1 MDAANVR
8 KLTLK
13 RVDGPHFI
21 PSIKLNKFSVSS
33 NSFASL
39 SSFVIKQ
46 KLRERLFVTFR
57 AWAIKLEKP
66 KIFSSFRKDLTSN
79 VSEKSSSSKS

>member
-13 RVDGPHFI
+13 RFDGLHFI

-33 NSFASL
+33 NGFASL

-66 KIFSSFRKDLTSN
+66 
-79 VSEKSSSSKS
+79 V

>member
-1 MDAANVR
+1 MDAANVG

-13 RVDGPHFI
+13 RFDGLHFI

-33 NSFASL
+33 NGFASL

-46 KLRERLFVTFR
+46 KLESAFLSHFGLGLQNQKNLKLFPHFG
-57 AWAIKLEKP
+57 
-66 KIFSSFRKDLTSN
+66 KI
-79 VSEKSSSSKS
+79 

>member
-13 RVDGPHFI
+13 RFDGLHFI
-21 PSIKLNKFSVSS
+21 PSVKLNKFSISS
-33 NSFASL
+33 NGVSSL

-57 AWAIKLEKP
+57 VWAIKPEKP
-66 KIFSSFRKDLTSN
+66 
-79 VSEKSSSSKS
+79 

>member
-13 RVDGPHFI
+13 LFDGLHFI
-21 PSIKLNKFSVSS
+21 PSKKLNKFSVSS
-33 NSFASL
+33 NGFVSL

-66 KIFSSFRKDLTSN
+66 
-79 VSEKSSSSKS
+79 V

>member
-57 AWAIKLEKP
+57 AWAIKLEKTLNYFLISERFNF
-66 KIFSSFRKDLTSN
+66 KCQRK
-79 VSEKSSSSKS
+79 K

>member
-1 MDAANVR
+1 MDAANVG

-13 RVDGPHFI
+13 RSDGLHFI

-33 NSFASL
+33 NDFASL

-46 KLRERLFVTFR
+46 KRE
-57 AWAIKLEKP
+57 
-66 KIFSSFRKDLTSN
+66 SSFLLHFGRGLQNQKNL
-79 VSEKSSSSKS
+79 KLFPHFGQI

>member
-13 RVDGPHFI
+13 RFDGLHFI
-21 PSIKLNKFSVSS
+21 PSIKFNKFSVSS
-33 NSFASL
+33 NGFASL

-57 AWAIKLEKP
+57 AWAIKLEK
-66 KIFSSFRKDLTSN
+66 TSN
-79 VSEKSSSSKS
+79 YFLISERFNF

>member
-13 RVDGPHFI
+13 RFDGLHFI

-33 NSFASL
+33 NGFVSL

-66 KIFSSFRKDLTSN
+66 
-79 VSEKSSSSKS
+79 V